1 MRKTILMPL
10 VAIILASAVLLGVY
24 NGLLGLRQARDEAEL
39 LSKMQTIL
47 PGSVSFE
54 AEEYTGE
61 DANIR
66 SVYKGDTGYVVETVT
81 YGYAGNITMLI
92 GVSNEGKVTGLQ
104 IRQMQETWG
113 LGAQALTDWEFLAQF
128 LNTTGNVAIAA
139 SGADAFSSAT
149 QTPENEE
156 AAAEEVYVDGISGAT
171 VTSKAIAR
179 SVNSAVA
186 FVTGAD
192 AATQATKW
200 GG

>member
-10 VAIILASAVLLGVY
+10 VTLLVAAIVLLAAY
-24 NGLLGLRQARDEAEL
+24 NISLPARQARIQEEL
-39 LSKMQTIL
+39 PAKMQTIL
-47 PGSVSFE
+47 PGSETFTQ
-54 AEEYTGE
+54 EEYTGE
-61 DANIR
+61 DTNIR
-66 SVYKGDTGYVVETVT
+66 AVYKGEPVYVVNTVT

-92 GVSNEGKVTGLQ
+92 GVSNEGKVTGMQ
-104 IRQMQETWG
+104 VRDMQETYG

-128 LNTTGNVAIAA
+128 LNTTGNVSIAT

-149 QTPENEE
+149 QKTEN
-156 AAAEEVYVDGISGAT
+156 AAAEEVTVDGLTGAT

-179 SVNSAVA
+179 SVNSAVG

-192 AATQATKW
+192 TSSAATSW

>member
-1 MRKTILMPL
+1 MLRKTILMPL
-10 VAIILASAVLLGVY
+10 AALLVAAIVLLAAF
-24 NGLLGLRQARDEAEL
+24 NISLPARQARIQEEL
-39 LSKMQTIL
+39 TAKMQTIL
-47 PGSVSFE
+47 PGSETFTQ
-54 AEEYTGE
+54 EEYTGE

-66 SVYKGDTGYVVETVT
+66 AVYKGETGFVVNTVT
-81 YGYAGNITMLI
+81 YGYAGDITMLI

-104 IRQMQETWG
+104 VRNMQETYG

-128 LNTTGNVAIAA
+128 LNTTGNVAIAT

-149 QTPENEE
+149 QKTEGE
-156 AAAEEVYVDGISGAT
+156 AAAEEVYVDGLTGAT

-192 AATQATKW
+192 VATEATKW
-200 GG
+200 GE

>member
-1 MRKTILMPL
+1 MRKSIAMPI
-10 VAIILASAVLLGVY
+10 VALILAAVILLTGY
-24 NGLLGLRQARDEAEL
+24 NALNGIRAAREEAEL
-39 LSKMQTIL
+39 TAKMQTIL
-47 PGSVSFE
+47 PGSTAFTQ
-54 AEEYTGE
+54 EEYTGE

-66 SVYKGDTGYVVETVT
+66 EVYKGETGYVVKTVT

-104 IRQMQETWG
+104 VRDMQETFG
-113 LGAQALTDWEFLAQF
+113 LGAEALTDWEFLAQF
-128 LNTTGNVAIAA
+128 LNTTGNVTV
-139 SGADAFSSAT
+139 GTPGQTDAFSSAT
-149 QTPENEE
+149 GADTVAEG
-156 AAAEEVYVDGISGAT
+156 EEVYVDAITGAT

-192 AATQATKW
+192 ASSEATSW

>member
-1 MRKTILMPL
+1 MLRKTILMPL
-10 VAIILASAVLLGVY
+10 AALLVAAIVLLAAF
-24 NGLLGLRQARDEAEL
+24 NISLPARQARIQEEL
-39 LSKMQTIL
+39 TAKMQTIL
-47 PGSVSFE
+47 PGSETFTQ
-54 AEEYTGE
+54 EEYTGE

-66 SVYKGDTGYVVETVT
+66 AVYKGETGFVVNTVT

-104 IRQMQETWG
+104 VRNMQETYG

-128 LNTTGNVAIAA
+128 LNTTGNVAIAT

-149 QTPENEE
+149 QKTEGE
-156 AAAEEVYVDGISGAT
+156 AAAEEVYVDGLTGAT

-192 AATQATKW
+192 VATEATKW
-200 GG
+200 GE

>member
-10 VAIILASAVLLGVY
+10 VTLLLAAIVLLAAY
-24 NGLLGLRQARDEAEL
+24 NVSLPTRQARIQEEL
-39 LSKMQTIL
+39 TAKMQTIL
-47 PGSVSFE
+47 PGSVTFTQ
-54 AEEYTGE
+54 EEYTGE

-66 SVYKGDTGYVVETVT
+66 AVYKGETGYVVNTVT

-104 IRQMQETWG
+104 VRDMQETYG

-128 LNTTGNVAIAA
+128 LNTTGNVSIAT

-149 QTPENEE
+149 QKTEN
-156 AAAEEVYVDGISGAT
+156 AAAEEVTVDGLTGAT
-171 VTSKAIAR
+171 VTSKAIAK
-179 SVNSAVA
+179 SVNSAVG

-192 AATQATKW
+192 VVTEATKW
-200 GG
+200 GE